1 MQRTLE
7 VRRTK
12 GLEGAVKIS
21 PWAGALLALL
31 LAVFAVAPLAYPG
44 FFESHSGFV
53 ASFRVQHLPAGGL
66 FDASDPVR
74 GEGSL
79 AYYVAWPFLQL
90 AGSGVTAIKWGYA
103 LSFLL
108 GALALYA
115 WARLRLGTQGGVLAA
130 AVYTYL
136 PWHLATVY
144 VRGAYAEAWLW
155 ALWPAALW
163 AWEVPLGRGRWLLR
177 LAGLALAA
185 AAFVVQPGLTFL
197 LFVLLVPYAVAVWR
211 VRWWPARLAA
221 VAAAAGLLV
230 GGAWIASGVA
240 GENAPAA
247 TGGFLYPYQL
257 LSAAWTQD
265 LAGGALPYQLG
276 VAAVALS
283 IVSLG
288 LWAVDRS
295 ESASSP
301 VPSERPARRGVPRA
315 GTPTRGY
322 ATANA
327 RRAGL
332 YAAMGFWAAA
342 LAVTLL
348 LTLHFSAP
356 LWSWLRL
363 GSLVPYP
370 WQLLVLSGLPLA
382 FLAGAAARLDRRL
395 AGRPLWAG
403 MAALAVL
410 ASYAYLAPRF
420 TQVDPGA
427 GPVAE
432 FQPLAQAEPSI
443 HLLDAEMT
451 PAAEITSTLTLTLTW
466 QALAPVGT
474 DYTVFVHLLSGDNK
488 LTQADSWPCSG
499 ACPTHDWRPG
509 QVVVDVHDITIPP
522 GAPAGPYRV
531 ALGLYQG
538 ATGERVAVAGR
549 DDGTVYL
556 DVR

>member
-1 MQRTLE
+1 MRSSL
-7 VRRTK
+7 
-12 GLEGAVKIS
+12 
-21 PWAGALLALL
+21 WAGALLALL
-31 LAVFAVAPLAYPG
+31 LAAFAVAPLAYPG
-44 FFESHSGFV
+44 FFESHSGFL
-53 ASFRVQHLPAGGL
+53 ASFRVQQLPTGGL
-66 FDASDPVR
+66 FDASDPIR

-79 AYYVAWPFLQL
+79 AYYAVWPLL
-90 AGSGVTAIKWGYA
+90 RLTGSGVAAVKLGYA

-115 WARLRLGTQGGVLAA
+115 WARVRLGTQGGVLAA

-144 VRGAYAEAWLW
+144 LRGAYAEAWLW
-155 ALWPAALW
+155 ALFPALLW
-163 AWEVPLGRGRWLLR
+163 TWEAPLPRGRWLLR
-177 LAGLALAA
+177 PVSLALAA
-185 AAFVVQPGLTFL
+185 AAFFVQPGLTFL
-197 LFVLLVPYAVAVWR
+197 FFVLLVPYAVAVWR

-230 GGAWIASGVA
+230 GGGWIASGVA
-240 GENAPAA
+240 GEVALAA
-247 TGGFLYPYQL
+247 TDGYLYPYQL
-257 LSAAWTQD
+257 LSAAWAQD
-265 LAGGALPYQLG
+265 LVGSALPYQLG

-288 LWAVDRS
+288 LWAIEHHESVSSAAPS
-295 ESASSP
+295 ES
-301 VPSERPARRGVPRA
+301 PARRGAARA
-315 GTPTRGY
+315 GTPTRGH
-322 ATANA
+322 AAADA
-327 RRAGL
+327 RRRGV

-342 LAVTLL
+342 LLVTLL
-348 LTLHFSAP
+348 LTQHLSAP

-363 GSLVPYP
+363 GSLVAHP
-370 WQLLVLSGLPLA
+370 WQLLVLAGLPLA
-382 FLAGAAARLDRRL
+382 FLAGAAVRLDRRL

-403 MAALAVL
+403 MAALAIL
-410 ASYAYLAPRF
+410 ASYGYLAPRF

-432 FQPLAQAEPSI
+432 FQPPSQAAPSI
-443 HLLDAEMT
+443 HLLVTEMT

-466 QALAPVGT
+466 QALAPVETG
-474 DYTVFVHLLSGDNK
+474 YTVFVHLLSGDDK

-499 ACPTHDWRPG
+499 TCPTHDWRPG
-509 QVVVDVHDITIPP
+509 QVVVDVHDITLPP
-522 GAPAGPYRV
+522 GAPGRPYRV
-531 ALGLYQG
+531 ALGLYQD